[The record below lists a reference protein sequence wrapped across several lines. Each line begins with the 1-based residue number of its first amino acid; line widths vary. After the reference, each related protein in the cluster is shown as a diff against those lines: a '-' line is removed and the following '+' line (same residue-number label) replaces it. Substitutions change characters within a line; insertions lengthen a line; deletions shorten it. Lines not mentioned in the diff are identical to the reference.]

1 MLSSDTSEVNRRA
14 YNAAMPPP
22 EIPTR
27 HTNWFMKALWLL
39 ALLLVVGVV
48 YSFWRISTV
57 ASPTLDVPP
66 ITTDN
71 AQGR

>member
-1 MLSSDTSEVNRRA
+1 MISSQASADNRRV
-14 YNAAMPPP
+14 YDAAMPAP

-27 HTNWFMKALWLL
+27 RNNWFMRALWVL
-39 ALLLVVGVV
+39 AFLLVVGMV

-66 ITTDN
+66 TTTDST
-71 AQGR
+71 QGR

>member
-1 MLSSDTSEVNRRA
+1 MLSSQTSDVSRRA
-14 YNAAMPPP
+14 YDAAMPPP

-27 HTNWFMKALWLL
+27 HNNWFMKALWLL

-57 ASPTLDVPP
+57 ASPRLDVPP
-66 ITTDN
+66 TTTDN
-71 AQGR
+71 AQSR